1 MKTIFF
7 LACLFPLLSS
17 AQDTCKLRKETD
29 AFTHQT
35 KISTGFVPFVSNGN
49 QLSISVDATS
59 TEIDIFLWL
68 KNDGKCFDDQSS
80 VQVNYEGDR
89 SKGNFKNTGSMN
101 CEGAF
106 HFTFRNT
113 PATPGMLQRMTTT
126 RIASLKITGSN
137 KTVTDISFNEDQKK
151 QLLRMISCVVREGKT
166 LIKQ

>member
-1 MKTIFF
+1 MKTAF
-7 LACLFPLLSS
+7 LVLILFPLLSQ
-17 AQDTCKLRKETD
+17 AQDTCKLKKETD

-35 KISTGFVPFVSNGN
+35 RISTGFVPFVSSGN
-49 QLSISVDATS
+49 QLSVSVDATS
-59 TEIDIFLWL
+59 TDIDIFLWL

-80 VQVNYEGDR
+80 VQVNFEGDR
-89 SKGNFKNTGSMN
+89 SKGNFKNSGSMN

-113 PATPGMLQRMTTT
+113 PSTPGSLQRMTTT

-137 KTVTDISFNEDQKK
+137 KTITDISFNEEQKK
-151 QLLRMISCVVREGKT
+151 QLLRMISCVVTQGKT